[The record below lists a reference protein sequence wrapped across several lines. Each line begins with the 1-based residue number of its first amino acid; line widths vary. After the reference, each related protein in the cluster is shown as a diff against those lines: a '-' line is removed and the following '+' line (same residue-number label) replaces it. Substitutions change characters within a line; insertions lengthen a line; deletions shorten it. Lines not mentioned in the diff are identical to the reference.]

1 MRVGVEHLPL
11 PDVPARIVRIESY
24 RLLEE
29 RRRLGRAPRRNHVV
43 TLLGISGG
51 KIAIA
56 RDRLRFREP
65 NVERFQRLRLGAF
78 IFAN

>member
-1 MRVGVEHLPL
+1 
-11 PDVPARIVRIESY
+11 
-24 RLLEE
+24 
-29 RRRLGRAPRRNHVV
+29 VV